1 MHISRLFEIVYILLN
16 KKNVTAVELSEHFE
30 VSTRT
35 IYRDIDTLNM
45 AGIPVYTMQGKG
57 GGIGLLDN
65 FILNK
70 AYLSKE
76 EQSEILT
83 AIECI
88 RRLDNSASKQIMDKL
103 SHFFQQEQS
112 TWIEVDFNSWNN
124 QQGNDFFNQ
133 LKEAILS
140 KKMMAFTYYNN
151 NGEKSHR
158 TVEPI
163 RLIFKYQ
170 DWYLYAYCH
179 MREDY
184 RYFKLNR
191 MENLVST
198 KEHFETD
205 HQDALPQ
212 EHRQTNTE
220 KIHLTLKFEQEA
232 AFRVRDEYSDVLPL
246 EDGSMIIEVDLE
258 DKQWVYS
265 YLLSFGSQVT
275 VLAPL
280 EIKEGLLKIIE
291 DIQHK
296 YDS

>member
-16 KKNVTAVELSEHFE
+16 KKNVTAVELAEHFE

-70 AYLSKE
+70 TYLSKE

-88 RRLDNSASKQIMDKL
+88 RRLDHSASKQIMDKL

-112 TWIEVDFNSWNN
+112 TWIEVDFNSWSN
-124 QQGNDFFNQ
+124 QQGNDFFHQ

-140 KKMMAFTYYNN
+140 KQRITFTYYNN
-151 NGEKSHR
+151 NGEKSRR

-170 DWYLYAYCH
+170 DWYLYAYCR

-191 MENLVST
+191 MEDLITT
-198 KEHFETD
+198 KEHFEKD
-205 HQDALPQ
+205 HQDALPPVHQ
-212 EHRQTNTE
+212 QTNTE
-220 KIHLTLKFEQEA
+220 SIHLTLKFEPEA
-232 AFRVRDEYSDVLPL
+232 AFRIRDEYSNVQPL
-246 EDGSMIIEVDLE
+246 EDGSMIMEIDLE
-258 DKQWVYS
+258 NKQWVYS
-265 YLLSFGSQVT
+265 YLLSFGDQVT
-275 VLAPL
+275 VLAPS

-291 DIQHK
+291 DIRHK

>member
-70 AYLSKE
+70 AYLSKQ

-88 RRLDNSASKQIMDKL
+88 RRLDHSASKQIMDKL

-112 TWIEVDFNSWNN
+112 TWIEVDFNSWSN
-124 QQGNDFFNQ
+124 QQGNNFFNQ

-140 KKMMAFTYYNN
+140 KKMMTFTYYNN

-191 MENLVST
+191 MEDLVST
-198 KEHFETD
+198 EEHFETD

-212 EHRQTNTE
+212 EHQQTNTE

-232 AFRVRDEYSDVLPL
+232 AFRIRDEYSNVLPL

-291 DIQHK
+291 DIRHK

>member
-70 AYLSKE
+70 TYLSKQ

-112 TWIEVDFNSWNN
+112 TWIEVDFNSWSN

-140 KKMMAFTYYNN
+140 KKMMTFTYYNN

-179 MREDY
+179 MRKDY

-191 MENLVST
+191 MEDLVST
-198 KEHFETD
+198 EKYFETD

-212 EHRQTNTE
+212 EHQQTNTE

-232 AFRVRDEYSDVLPL
+232 AFRVRDEYSNVQPL
-246 EDGSMIIEVDLE
+246 EDGSMIIEVDME
-258 DKQWVYS
+258 DKHWVYS

-280 EIKEGLLKIIE
+280 EIKESLLKIIE
-291 DIQHK
+291 DIRHK